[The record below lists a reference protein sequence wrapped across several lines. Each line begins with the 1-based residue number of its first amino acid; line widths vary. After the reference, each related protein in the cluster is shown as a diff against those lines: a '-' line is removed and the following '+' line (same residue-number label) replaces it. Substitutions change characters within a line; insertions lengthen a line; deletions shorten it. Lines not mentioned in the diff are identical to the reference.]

1 MRIVIP
7 YSPGSVADVFGRIV
21 AQNMAAQWNGSIV
34 VESKSGANG
43 SIAAEEVARAAPDGY
58 TWLLVT
64 TFFTASPALDA
75 KLRWDPVRD
84 FIPVGQ
90 ICRAPNFF
98 IVPTSLPVKNV
109 AEYVAL
115 AKAKP
120 GTLNYSHPG
129 KGSTGHLGFELFK
142 RLAGIDVTAV
152 GYRGYPQMVP
162 DIASGLI
169 TSTFLS
175 ANQALAQVQ
184 TGTIRIIGAINDGRS
199 KYFPDV
205 PTMAEQGFAE
215 AQVTPWF
222 GVVVPA
228 GTPQPIVDRI
238 SKALE
243 AALATPDVREKLDI
257 AGCEP
262 KSAPPGSSPTSSRPT
277 SRCGRRWSRKPA
289 SPRIERRSGVNRR
302 RFAAGAAGMFPWGGF
317 QRIKADCPEPVPI
330 PMPFAAIVQRIRSF
344 SLSIGQL
351 TFGSFLLL
359 LAMIMMTSVASVV
372 AIRHIDATFA
382 ELQRLQSVGDLAE
395 EIDRR
400 MNELRLAA
408 RDFVTD
414 PEAQSDR
421 VWEAASALSALLKKT
436 RLELAPEQQEMI
448 DGVAQRLANYR
459 DGIERVTALIA
470 RRAELIAALPPLRER
485 FEAAIAEVPGP
496 GDRQKPVPGAE
507 PDRRGAAGARSG
519 RRRAGGA
526 AHAGAA
532 DRRSRAARR
541 GRCLCRCDHF
551 DLGDRKPRSPSSTR
565 KCWAPKA
572 G

>member
-1 MRIVIP
+1 MKPWRIGAIVLAWLTLAAAPVSAQESFPNHAVRIVIP
-7 YSPGSVADVFGRIV
+7 YSPGSVADVFARIV
-21 AQNMAAQWNGSIV
+21 GQNMAAQWNGSIV

-43 SIAAEEVARAAPDGY
+43 SIAAEEVARSAPDGY

-84 FIPVGQ
+84 FVPVGQ

-98 IVPTSLPVKNV
+98 IVPTTLPVKSV

-142 RLAGIDVTAV
+142 RLAGIDVTGV

-184 TGTIRIIGAINDGRS
+184 TGAIRIIGTINDGRT

-228 GTPQPIVDRI
+228 GTPEPIVARI
-238 SKALE
+238 SKTLE
-243 AALATPDVREKLDI
+243 TALATAEVREKLDT

-262 KSAPPGSSPTSSRPT
+262 KGAPTGQ
-277 SRCGRRWSRKPA
+277 
-289 SPRIERRSGVNRR
+289 
-302 RFAAGAAGMFPWGGF
+302 FAD
-317 QRIKADCPEPVPI
+317 I
-330 PMPFAAIVQRIRSF
+330 IRSD
-344 SLSIGQL
+344 
-351 TFGSFLLL
+351 
-359 LAMIMMTSVASVV
+359 VALWAKVV
-372 AIRHIDATFA
+372 RDA
-382 ELQRLQSVGDLAE
+382 
-395 EIDRR
+395 
-400 MNELRLAA
+400 
-408 RDFVTD
+408 
-414 PEAQSDR
+414 
-421 VWEAASALSALLKKT
+421 
-436 RLELAPEQQEMI
+436 
-448 DGVAQRLANYR
+448 
-459 DGIERVTALIA
+459 GITA
-470 RRAELIAALPPLRER
+470 
-485 FEAAIAEVPGP
+485 
-496 GDRQKPVPGAE
+496 D
-507 PDRRGAAGARSG
+507 
-519 RRRAGGA
+519 
-526 AHAGAA
+526 
-532 DRRSRAARR
+532 
-541 GRCLCRCDHF
+541 
-551 DLGDRKPRSPSSTR
+551 
-565 KCWAPKA
+565 
-572 G
+572 